1 MKKINYSNLNPYLKC
16 CLLTLS
22 LVVSSHSV
30 AEVLAGKTIIASGEV
45 KASDQK
51 NVRQLSR
58 RSPVY
63 KVDRVTTAPNS
74 QAQFKMIDGGILA
87 LQENTQLEISSYQYD
102 EENKTGSAVMNL
114 LSGGLRTISGKIKS
128 YNGNYQLNTPVG
140 SIGVRGTHYEVE
152 MVGSELFL
160 AVWDGAIDFTSSKT
174 QQVSSFGEGEHFNF
188 AKIEQSSG
196 KVTGLLEAPAVF
208 KNGHSIANNQ
218 TPAVKLDTVTR
229 SKNLVSIKTIDPA
242 KPQLMT
248 NQNELGAD
256 QNSQPAN
263 QDKLT
268 INLDQYVVDGFLSFK
283 DEAGQWHNK
292 FGQAIN
298 RAELDLA
305 ANLNQKNHQN
315 DGYQHQFDLYG
326 RAFPSVAAGGAFEFT
341 P

>member
-1 MKKINYSNLNPYLKC
+1 MKKFNFCHFHRHLKQ
-16 CLLTLS
+16 CLFTVS
-22 LVVSSHSV
+22 LLVFCNGAA
-30 AEVLAGKTIIASGEV
+30 AETLAGKTIIASGEV
-45 KASDQK
+45 KAADQNK
-51 NVRQLSR
+51 VRQLSR

-63 KVDRVTTAPNS
+63 KVDLVSTAPDS

-87 LQENTQLEISSYQYD
+87 LQANTQLEIASYQYD
-102 EENKTGSAVMNL
+102 QKSNTGSAVMNL

-152 MVGSELFL
+152 IVGDEMFL

-174 QQVSSFGEGEHFNF
+174 QQVSSFGDGEHFNF

-196 KVTGLLEAPAVF
+196 KVTGLLEVPAVF
-208 KNGHSIANNQ
+208 DKGHSIASNQ
-218 TPAVKLDTVTR
+218 TPAVQPEIAINA
-229 SKNLVSIKTIDPA
+229 KNSVKIKTIDPA
-242 KPQLMT
+242 KPKLIS
-248 NQNELGAD
+248 NQNEIAVE
-256 QNSQPAN
+256 PN
-263 QDKLT
+263 QAVTTEDELT
-268 INLDQYVVDGFLSFK
+268 IKLDQYIVDNFLSFK

-305 ANLNQKNHQN
+305 ANLNQPNHQSR
-315 DGYQHQFDLYG
+315 FEIE
-326 RAFPSVAAGGAFEFT
+326 REAFPHVSAGGAFEFT

>member
-1 MKKINYSNLNPYLKC
+1 MKKINYCNLNPYLKC
-16 CLLTLS
+16 WLLTLS
-22 LVVSSHSV
+22 LVVSSNSV

-45 KASDQK
+45 KASDQE
-51 NVRQLSR
+51 NIRPLSR

-102 EENKTGSAVMNL
+102 EKNNTGSAVMNL

-152 MVGSELFL
+152 MVGNELFL

-196 KVTGLLEAPAVF
+196 KVTGLLKAPTVF

-218 TPAVKLDTVTR
+218 APAVKLGFAASSQKTI
-229 SKNLVSIKTIDPA
+229 SIKTIDPA
-242 KPQLMT
+242 KPELVD
-248 NQNELGAD
+248 NQNMIGNEQPLELAD
-256 QNSQPAN
+256 KVESQ
-263 QDKLT
+263 

-283 DEAGQWHNK
+283 DEAGQWHGK
-292 FGQAIN
+292 FAQAIN

-305 ANLNQKNHQN
+305 ASLNQKNHPN
-315 DGYQHQFDLYG
+315 DGYQNQFNLDE